1 MTRATA
7 TRLGLLLVVIVVM
20 GGLAYAANRSVDE
33 GAKSSQGTAAPG
45 ATAQSGLPIENVKI
59 QGTEF
64 ALEVAANEKDIAKGL
79 GKRNEIPPM
88 TGMIFVF
95 SAGNDRSFWMIDCLI
110 DMDIAYLAPDGTVLT
125 IYTMKKEAPRGE
137 KESQYEYEGRLKRY
151 LSGPGAQFAI
161 ETPAGTNDALKI
173 KPGVKIPLDRR
184 SLMTHLR
191 VRNSAAVRNAPT
203 PPATPPA
210 APTPPAPR

>member
-33 GAKSSQGTAAPG
+33 RVKSSQGSATPG
-45 ATAQSGLPIENVKI
+45 TTAQSGLPIENVKI
-59 QGTEF
+59 QGTDF

-79 GKRNEIPPM
+79 GKRNEIPAK

-95 SAGNDRSFWMIDCLI
+95 SAGNDRSFWMIDCLV

-125 IYTMKKEAPRGE
+125 IYTMKMEAPRGE
-137 KESQYEYEGRLKRY
+137 KESQHEYEGRLKRY
-151 LSGPGAQFAI
+151 RSGPGAQFAI

-173 KPGVKIPLDRR
+173 KPGVKIPIDRR

-210 APTPPAPR
+210 APTPPR